1 MNQKNDLS
9 FIVSHILEL
18 TLLLHV
24 LFRMEKTTAHENK
37 TNVIRYFILKWL
49 IKKSPRNLTEISVSL
64 VIKKNTLSEL
74 LDRMLK
80 DGLIQRQFDLRDR
93 RKILLSITGTGR
105 SAVRGFEELFTQ
117 NIERFMKKLAPVDR
131 REFLLAAATMIRISE
146 HVEICNKKE
155 SPRQSHSDTGE
166 SK

>member
-18 TLLLHV
+18 TVLLHV

-37 TNVIRYFILKWL
+37 TNVIRYYILKWL

-74 LDRMLK
+74 LDRMVK
-80 DGLIQRQFDLRDR
+80 DGLIQRQFDLGDR
-93 RKILLSITGTGR
+93 RKILLSITDTGR
-105 SAVRGFEELFTQ
+105 SAVQGFEDVFTK
-117 NIERFMKKLAPVDR
+117 NIERFMEKLAIGER
-131 REFLLAAATMIRISE
+131 RAFLTAAATMIRISK
-146 HVEICNKKE
+146 HVEICHKKE
-155 SPRQSHSDTGE
+155 SLRQSRRDTGE
-166 SK
+166 SQ

>member
-18 TLLLHV
+18 TVLLHV

-37 TNVIRYFILKWL
+37 TNVIRYYILKWL

-74 LDRMLK
+74 LDRMVK
-80 DGLIQRQFDLRDR
+80 DGLIQRQFDLGDR
-93 RKILLSITGTGR
+93 RKILLSITDTGR
-105 SAVRGFEELFTQ
+105 SAVRGFEDVFTK
-117 NIERFMKKLAPVDR
+117 NIERFMEKLAVGER
-131 REFLLAAATMIRISE
+131 RAFLTAAATMIRISK
-146 HVEICNKKE
+146 HVEICNEKE
-155 SPRQSHSDTGE
+155 SPRQSRHDTGE
-166 SK
+166 SQ

>member
-18 TLLLHV
+18 TVLLHV

-49 IKKSPRNLTEISVSL
+49 ITKSPRNLTEISVSL

-74 LDRMLK
+74 LDRMVK
-80 DGLIQRQFDLRDR
+80 DGLIRRQFDLRDR

-105 SAVRGFEELFTQ
+105 RAVRGFEELFTQ
-117 NIERFMKKLAPVDR
+117 NIERFMKKLAPAER

-146 HVEICNKKE
+146 ICNKKE
-155 SPRQSHSDTGE
+155 SPQQSRGETGE
-166 SK
+166 SQ